1 MSRINEKLMKVFDNK
16 KKNTCSKS
24 KSKANNSR
32 MQDSQNEI
40 SETCR
45 SETKSVDSSVLAKI
59 D

>member
-1 MSRINEKLMKVFDNK
+1 MKVFDNK